1 MITKTDSKKLEKLIE
16 SFYNLTHIKVAVYDA
31 DFDEILAYPKRD
43 AELCEMVK
51 KNKSSC
57 FECDKSTH
65 RLCAKCALKQ
75 TVMVEKCHA
84 GLTEVLAPLSDGVS
98 IIGYIM
104 FGQITNEKNREIFE
118 KNVLERCKKYN
129 LPKDDVLEALSKI
142 QYFSDKEIEDVSK
155 ILNALAVYI
164 AYEKIVYSDEMSM
177 VHEVI
182 RYIRGNLGEDLSV
195 ATLCKKFFLSKTEMY
210 KITKSYMP
218 DGVASFVKNER
229 IKKASDMLM
238 HTDKP
243 VWKIAEEV
251 GFSDVDYFLRVFKRE
266 KGISA
271 AKYRKNS
278 KNEKL

>member
-1 MITKTDSKKLEKLIE
+1 MITKTDSQKLIKLIE
-16 SFYNLTHIKVAVYDA
+16 SFYNLTHIKVAVYDS
-31 DFDEILAYPKRD
+31 DFNEILAYPKND

-75 TVMVEKCHA
+75 TVLVEKCHA

-104 FGQITNEKNREIFE
+104 FGQITNEKNREEFE
-118 KNVLERCKKYN
+118 KNVLQKCEKYN
-129 LPKDDVLEALSKI
+129 LPKDAVLEAVSKI
-142 QYFSDKEIEDVSK
+142 QYFSDDKIEDVSK

-164 AYEKIVYSDEMSM
+164 AYEKIVYSDETSAS
-177 VHEVI
+177 HEVI
-182 RYIRGNLGEDLSV
+182 KYIRENLNEDLSV
-195 ATLCKKFFLSKTEMY
+195 AALCQKFYLSKSEIY
-210 KITKSYMP
+210 KITKNYMP

-229 IKKASDMLM
+229 IKKASDMLT

-251 GFSDVDYFLRVFKRE
+251 GFSDVDYFLRVFKSE
-266 KGISA
+266 KGIPA
-271 AKYRKNS
+271 AKYRKESKTNNS
-278 KNEKL
+278 